1 MAVLICT
8 ALFSIHIPLHHS
20 TAMEQM
26 GICLSLVA
34 ESQSAGVAPSITTA
48 LAWHETRL
56 RANLTSS
63 KGAKGPLQVIPRFW
77 CKSDPCD
84 YVRAGL
90 RALKHY
96 RNKEPTVTRAICRYN
111 AGTCIP
117 KAWEFAE
124 SVVRLR
130 DKVSAIVLAQE
141 SRSQR
146 PLKQSQPLPRGSCCP
161 TMDAQCGLLLW

>member
-8 ALFSIHIPLHHS
+8 ALLSIHIPLHHS

-26 GICLSLVA
+26 GICLSLVT

-96 RNKEPTVTRAICRYN
+96 LGKEPTEKRAICRYN

-124 SVVRLR
+124 SVAALAGKVR
-130 DKVSAIVLAQE
+130 AIVREQE
-141 SRSQR
+141 APTPQ
-146 PLKQSQPLPRGSCCP
+146 PLKQTQPLPIGSCCP
-161 TMDAQCGLLLW
+161 TMDAQCKLLLW